1 MEEVKKN
8 IQTFLEILHIGSSES
23 VIPWDESNFKRAQR
37 WGQYAEEV
45 CGKVIIHAYI
55 YYSTYSVKNCQNVV
69 KRATNFAF
77 NDEINKI
84 TSHQCLI
91 HQTLQRQ

>member
-45 CGKVIIHAYI
+45 CGKVIIHACI
-55 YYSTYSVKNCQNVV
+55 
-69 KRATNFAF
+69 
-77 NDEINKI
+77 
-84 TSHQCLI
+84 
-91 HQTLQRQ
+91 